1 MDRPHIEWYE
11 FGRMAIDGRTYTED
25 LIILPERIVDGWW
38 RQEGHELHSADLEEV
53 IRAEPDLLIIGQG
66 AYGRMKVADDARQAL
81 QEGGI
86 EFTASPTPQA
96 VERFN
101 AAPENQAVAA
111 AFHLTC

>member
-1 MDRPHIEWYE
+1 
-11 FGRMAIDGRTYTED
+11 
-25 LIILPERIVDGWW
+25 VDGWW
-38 RQEGHELHSADLEEV
+38 RQEGHVLHAADLDEV
-53 IRAEPDLLIIGQG
+53 LEAKPELLVVGQG
-66 AYGRMKVADDARQAL
+66 ANGRMRVAKDAKQAL